1 MTMPFGAAL
10 SPDAHAFVARLLES
24 QGYRELVAAD
34 ALAAGLRF
42 APSLDDKVLLAHQVS
57 EELQHFE
64 AVSALYEELGEGRPV
79 RGRQAA
85 AGPGAGAILLARGG
99 RRAVPGLPRRKVPPA
114 GAPVASAYAPYT
126 EIVKRILQE
135 EEDHQAAARTA
146 LLRDLCRDG
155 DAAVRLAQ
163 AHRVPW
169 LRPARRS
176 FVHFEPSLPPDR
188 LHVGGE
194 SSRGQRP
201 RTARR
206 ASACRWHGENLPVIR
221 EFVRD
226 VRVLA
231 TQCGLTMP
239 PRETLG
245 LGIPSSVYDS

>member
-34 ALAAGLRF
+34 TLAAGLRF

-57 EELQHFE
+57 QELQHFE
-64 AVSALYEELGEGRPV
+64 AVSALYEELGEGDLFEVVKR
-79 RGRQAA
+79 R
-85 AGPGAGAILLARGG
+85 LARVPEPSSWLEAVVVQSLVCRAG
-99 RRAVPGLPRRKVPPA
+99 RFHLRAHLWP
-114 GAPVASAYAPYT
+114 AYAPYT

-135 EEDHQAAARTA
+135 EEDHQAAADG

-163 AHRVPW
+163 AHLEQW
-169 LRPARRS
+169 LRPALLS
-176 FVHFEPSLPPDR
+176 FDHFEPSLPPDH
-188 LHVGGE
+188 LHE
-194 SSRGQRP
+194 
-201 RTARR
+201 A
-206 ASACRWHGENLPVIR
+206 AENLPVIR

-226 VRVLA
+226 VRLLA

-245 LGIPSSVYDS
+245 LGIPSSAYDS